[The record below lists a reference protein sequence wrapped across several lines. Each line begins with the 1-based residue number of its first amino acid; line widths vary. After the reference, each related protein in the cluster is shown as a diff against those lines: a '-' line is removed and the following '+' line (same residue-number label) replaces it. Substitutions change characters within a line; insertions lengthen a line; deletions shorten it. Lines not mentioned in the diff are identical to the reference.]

1 MTNNENNNQNPFVD
15 IDVKPKKGRPPIPLD
30 QKRRSFLMLRL
41 NSPEIERFFELKKD
55 RQWTGDDAS
64 FARDLILSKRRG
76 QGSSVDLLKLEEV
89 LSALHQGI
97 PDVMSES
104 YTQEQRK
111 YVVETVQALLKDT
124 LRIIY
129 RSKKQ

>member
-1 MTNNENNNQNPFVD
+1 MTTDNNNTQNPSVD

-30 QKRRSFLMLRL
+30 QKRRSFVMLRL
-41 NSPEIERFFELKKD
+41 NSPEIERFYTLKKD

-64 FARDLILSKRRG
+64 FARDLILSKRKG

-89 LSALHQGI
+89 LSALYQGI

-111 YVVETVQALLKDT
+111 YVVETVQALLKDA